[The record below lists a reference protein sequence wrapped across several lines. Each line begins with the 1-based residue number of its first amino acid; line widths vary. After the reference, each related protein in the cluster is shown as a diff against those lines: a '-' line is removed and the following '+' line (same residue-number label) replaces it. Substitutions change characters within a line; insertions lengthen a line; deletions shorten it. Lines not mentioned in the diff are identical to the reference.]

1 MPGVRAPLWDLLAS
15 RIIAVE
21 SNATRGSPPIQARGD
36 QTYDRGA
43 DPASVENIAL
53 NNHAGMAL
61 SRSRTSGGA
70 EVDPVN
76 LTLEDYAHQRS
87 LIVERNLAFI
97 RFRVGALAGS
107 GFPA

>member
-1 MPGVRAPLWDLLAS
+1 VVPIRLRLKTSLWTTTQAWRSAEAEPL
-15 RIIAVE
+15 V
-21 SNATRGSPPIQARGD
+21 
-36 QTYDRGA
+36 
-43 DPASVENIAL
+43 
-53 NNHAGMAL
+53 
-61 SRSRTSGGA
+61 GG